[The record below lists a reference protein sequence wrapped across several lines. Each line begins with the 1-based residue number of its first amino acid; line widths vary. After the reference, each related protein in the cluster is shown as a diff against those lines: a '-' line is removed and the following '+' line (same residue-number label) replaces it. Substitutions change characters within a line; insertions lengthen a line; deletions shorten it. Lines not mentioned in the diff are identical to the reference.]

1 MIIDYTRIPA
11 IEGKEEV
18 RETVSIP
25 YERLTEVSS
34 DLYTDQ
40 TQLKQSGRAGSKT
53 VVKLYQTLDGVK
65 TDKDLSVRE
74 ENVVDSQPEL
84 TLVGTKPIKS
94 QENVVSIEEIA
105 PVLVYREDR
114 SLLKGQSQTV

>member
-1 MIIDYTRIPA
+1 M
-11 IEGKEEV
+11 
-18 RETVSIP
+18 P

-65 TDKDLSVRE
+65 TDKVLSVRE
-74 ENVVDSQPEL
+74 ENVVASQPEI
-84 TLVGTKPIKS
+84 TLSHQYLCTEKTLHS
-94 QENVVSIEEIA
+94 
-105 PVLVYREDR
+105 
-114 SLLKGQSQTV
+114 